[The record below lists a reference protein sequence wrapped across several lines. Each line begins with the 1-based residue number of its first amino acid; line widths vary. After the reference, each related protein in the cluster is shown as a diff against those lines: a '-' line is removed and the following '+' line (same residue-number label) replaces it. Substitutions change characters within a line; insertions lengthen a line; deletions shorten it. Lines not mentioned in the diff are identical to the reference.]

1 MARPLTEEIFTET
14 IMPIWRGDTRRGFNP
29 NPDIQRILTSRN
41 SVPID
46 KYSIYGNLSE
56 TTRIHK
62 YFRLAYKLGLG
73 LGGMTT
79 HMARFA
85 VDFDKFRTRRNARNY
100 NISGRPFSTMSI
112 SEQDP
117 KVAKVKTFLRRHL
130 TREPTD
136 KDVDLVVYTY
146 FGSDAFGAF
155 PTTDD
160 LYNGLQD
167 SYYNARGRK
176 IHSGA
181 SGAPRRRQSRIRS
194 YRNMYNSSTYRY
206 HDYNSY
212 NSTNNTNILTSNNGL
227 GSNSNNNGLGS
238 NSNNNGLGSNSNS
251 NSRPTAVE
259 YLQNKPAVKRNQNRN
274 KSNNAKKIQWTENT
288 VSNMP
293 RDRIS
298 FENFSNGQKAVKYT
312 WREGEGIFTQYIE
325 PNTFRTQARMS
336 MTDAYNKPYYGS
348 FSMFKNP
355 FTRNGRDV
363 KRSNINFVILKKRVN
378 KRKTNAAT
386 KIQKVVRGRHKRKT
400 NAATKIQKVV
410 RGTQVRNKIRK
421 NAQNALNKLAVVQK
435 SVLKKKTEKQATA
448 KRKRNAEDEAKR
460 KRGRSITR
468 RMKNAVVNTARRV
481 KRKITR

>member
-14 IMPIWRGDTRRGFNP
+14 TMPRR
-29 NPDIQRILTSRN
+29 PDIQRILTSRD

-46 KYSIYGNLSE
+46 KYSIYGNLRE

-62 YFRLAYKLGLG
+62 YFRLAYKLGIR
-73 LGGMTT
+73 GMTT

-100 NISGRPFSTMSI
+100 NISGRPFSSATTSF
-112 SEQDP
+112 SVQDMRR
-117 KVAKVKTFLRRHL
+117 VAKVKTFLMRHL

-146 FGSDAFGAF
+146 FGSDAFADIF
-155 PTTDD
+155 TD
-160 LYNGLQD
+160 LHNGLQD
-167 SYYNARGRK
+167 SYYNARGRR
-176 IHSGA
+176 IHTGFRVQGLGA
-181 SGAPRRRQSRIRS
+181 QRRRQSRIQS
-194 YRNMYNSSTYRY
+194 YGNMYNNSTYRY
-206 HDYNSY
+206 HSYNNNSSNNNGLGSNSY
-212 NSTNNTNILTSNNGL
+212 NNGL
-227 GSNSNNNGLGS
+227 GSNSNN
-238 NSNNNGLGSNSNS
+238 SNN
-251 NSRPTAVE
+251 RPTDVE

-312 WREGEGIFTQYIE
+312 WREGGGNFSQYIE

-336 MTDAYNKPYYGS
+336 MTDAYNKPGS

-378 KRKTNAAT
+378 
-386 KIQKVVRGRHKRKT
+386 KRKT

-448 KRKRNAEDEAKR
+448 KKAR
-460 KRGRSITR
+460 
-468 RMKNAVVNTARRV
+468 AVRIEKLRV
-481 KRKITR
+481 KRKR

>member
-14 IMPIWRGDTRRGFNP
+14 IMLIWRHGGSF
-29 NPDIQRILTSRN
+29 DIQSILTSRD

-62 YFRLAYKLGLG
+62 YFRLAYKLGIRAIR
-73 LGGMTT
+73 T

-85 VDFDKFRTRRNARNY
+85 VDFDKFRTRRDARYY
-100 NISGRPFSTMSI
+100 NISGRPFSSATSI
-112 SEQDP
+112 SVQDMRR
-117 KVAKVKTFLRRHL
+117 VAKVKTFLMRHL

-146 FGSDAFGAF
+146 FGSDAFADTF
-155 PTTDD
+155 TD
-160 LYNGLQD
+160 LHNGLQD
-167 SYYNARGRK
+167 SYYNARGRR

-181 SGAPRRRQSRIRS
+181 QRRRQSRIRS
-194 YRNMYNSSTYRY
+194 YRNMYNNSTYRY
-206 HDYNSY
+206 HGYVNMS
-212 NSTNNTNILTSNNGL
+212 NTNTNNNNNSSLFRQGGISHYNNGL

-238 NSNNNGLGSNSNS
+238 NSNNSNN
-251 NSRPTAVE
+251 RPTDVE

-274 KSNNAKKIQWTENT
+274 KSNNAKKIQWKENT
-288 VSNMP
+288 VNNMP
-293 RDRIS
+293 EDFLS
-298 FENFSNGQKAVKYT
+298 GHNFSNGQKAVKYT

-325 PNTFRTQARMS
+325 PNTFRTQSRMS
-336 MTDAYNKPYYGS
+336 MTDAYNKPGS

-378 KRKTNAAT
+378 
-386 KIQKVVRGRHKRKT
+386 KRKT

-448 KRKRNAEDEAKR
+448 KKAR
-460 KRGRSITR
+460 
-468 RMKNAVVNTARRV
+468 AVRIEKRRV
-481 KRKITR
+481 KRKR

>member
-14 IMPIWRGDTRRGFNP
+14 IMPIFPSSFEGGSGFR
-29 NPDIQRILTSRN
+29 DSVQRILTSRD

-46 KYSIYGNLSE
+46 KYSIYGNLRE

-62 YFRLAYKLGLG
+62 YFRLAYKLGIRAIR
-73 LGGMTT
+73 T

-85 VDFDKFRTRRNARNY
+85 VDFDKFRTRRDARYY
-100 NISGRPFSTMSI
+100 NISGRPFSSATSI
-112 SEQDP
+112 SVQDMRR
-117 KVAKVKTFLRRHL
+117 VAKVKTFLMRHL

-146 FGSDAFGAF
+146 FGSDAFADTF
-155 PTTDD
+155 TD

-167 SYYNARGRK
+167 SYYNARGRR

-181 SGAPRRRQSRIRS
+181 QRRRQSRIQS
-194 YRNMYNSSTYRY
+194 YGNMYNNSTYRY
-206 HDYNSY
+206 HSY
-212 NSTNNTNILTSNNGL
+212 NNNS
-227 GSNSNNNGLGS
+227 SNNNGLGS
-238 NSNNNGLGSNSNS
+238 NSNNNGLGSNSNNS
-251 NSRPTAVE
+251 NNRPTDVE

-274 KSNNAKKIQWTENT
+274 KSNNAKKIQWKENT
-288 VSNMP
+288 VNNMP
-293 RDRIS
+293 EDFLS
-298 FENFSNGQKAVKYT
+298 GHNFSNGQKAVKYT

-448 KRKRNAEDEAKR
+448 KRAR
-460 KRGRSITR
+460 
-468 RMKNAVVNTARRV
+468 AVRIEKRRV
-481 KRKITR
+481 KRKR

>member
-1 MARPLTEEIFTET
+1 MARPLTEATFYQT
-14 IMPIWRGDTRRGFNP
+14 IMPIFRSEGGSV
-29 NPDIQRILTSRN
+29 DIQRILTSRD

-46 KYSIYGNLSE
+46 KYSIYGNLRE

-62 YFRLAYKLGLG
+62 YFRLAYKLGFRAIR
-73 LGGMTT
+73 T

-85 VDFDKFRTRRNARNY
+85 VDFDKFRTRRDARYY
-100 NISGRPFSTMSI
+100 NISGTPFSINSTI
-112 SEQDP
+112 VDDP

-146 FGSDAFGAF
+146 FGSDAFSHFFTG
-155 PTTDD
+155 D
-160 LYNGLQD
+160 LSNGLQD
-167 SYYNARGRK
+167 SYYNARGRR
-176 IHSGA
+176 IY
-181 SGAPRRRQSRIRS
+181 PNPTLNPQRRNQSRIRS
-194 YRNMYNSSTYRY
+194 YRNMYNNSTYRY
-206 HDYNSY
+206 HDLNSY
-212 NSTNNTNILTSNNGL
+212 NSTNNTNNNNSSLFRQGGISHYNNGL

-238 NSNNNGLGSNSNS
+238 NSNNSNN
-251 NSRPTAVE
+251 RPTDVE

-274 KSNNAKKIQWTENT
+274 KNAKKIQWKENT
-288 VSNMP
+288 VNNMP
-293 RDRIS
+293 EDFMS
-298 FENFSNGQKAVKYT
+298 GHNFSNGQKAVKYT
-312 WREGEGIFTQYIE
+312 WREGEGIFTRYIE

-410 RGTQVRNKIRK
+410 RGTQARNKIRK

-435 SVLKKKTEKQATA
+435 SVLRKKTEKQATA

-460 KRGRSITR
+460 KRGR
-468 RMKNAVVNTARRV
+468 KD
-481 KRKITR
+481 

>member
-14 IMPIWRGDTRRGFNP
+14 TMPRR
-29 NPDIQRILTSRN
+29 PDIQRILTSRD

-62 YFRLAYKLGLG
+62 YFRLAYKLGIR
-73 LGGMTT
+73 GMTT

-274 KSNNAKKIQWTENT
+274 KSNNAKKIQWKENT
-288 VSNMP
+288 VNNMP
-293 RDRIS
+293 DDFIAGH
-298 FENFSNGQKAVKYT
+298 NFSNGQKAVKYT
-312 WREGEGIFTQYIE
+312 WREGGGNFSQYME
-325 PNTFRTQARMS
+325 PNTFRTQSRMS
-336 MTDAYNKPYYGS
+336 MTDAYNKPGS

-363 KRSNINFVILKKRVN
+363 KRANISFVILKNKNQGRATKLKTQAVKKIQTARRKQVKKRVSA
-378 KRKTNAAT
+378 RRTLLANAA
-386 KIQKVVRGRHKRKT
+386 
-400 NAATKIQKVV
+400 
-410 RGTQVRNKIRK
+410 
-421 NAQNALNKLAVVQK
+421 
-435 SVLKKKTEKQATA
+435 S
-448 KRKRNAEDEAKR
+448 KRKRSPK
-460 KRGRSITR
+460 
-468 RMKNAVVNTARRV
+468 
-481 KRKITR
+481 

>member
-14 IMPIWRGDTRRGFNP
+14 IMLIWRHGGSF
-29 NPDIQRILTSRN
+29 DIQSILTSRD

-62 YFRLAYKLGLG
+62 YFRLAYKLGIR
-73 LGGMTT
+73 GMNT

-85 VDFDKFRTRRNARNY
+85 VDFDKFRTRRDARYY
-100 NISGRPFSTMSI
+100 NISGRPFSSATTSI
-112 SEQDP
+112 SVQDMRR
-117 KVAKVKTFLRRHL
+117 VAKVKTFLMRHL

-146 FGSDAFGAF
+146 FGSDAFADTF
-155 PTTDD
+155 TD
-160 LYNGLQD
+160 LHNGLQD
-167 SYYNARGRK
+167 SYYNARGRR

-181 SGAPRRRQSRIRS
+181 QRRRQSRIRS
-194 YRNMYNSSTYRY
+194 YRNMYNNSTYRY
-206 HDYNSY
+206 HGYVNMS
-212 NSTNNTNILTSNNGL
+212 NTNTNNNNNSSLFRQGGISHYNNGL

-238 NSNNNGLGSNSNS
+238 NSNNSNN
-251 NSRPTAVE
+251 RPTDVE

-274 KSNNAKKIQWTENT
+274 KTNTAKRIQWKENT
-288 VSNMP
+288 VNNMP
-293 RDRIS
+293 EDHIAGH
-298 FENFSNGQKAVKYT
+298 NFSNGQKAVKYT
-312 WREGEGIFTQYIE
+312 YGRVSRYLLPQS
-325 PNTFRTQARMS
+325 FRNQARMS
-336 MTDAYNKPYYGS
+336 MTDAYNKPTDPS
-348 FSMFKNP
+348 PCLKIRSRAAN
-355 FTRNGRDV
+355 V
-363 KRSNINFVILKKRVN
+363 KRANISFVILKKRVN

-448 KRKRNAEDEAKR
+448 KKAR
-460 KRGRSITR
+460 
-468 RMKNAVVNTARRV
+468 AVRIEKRRV
-481 KRKITR
+481 KRKR

>member
-14 IMPIWRGDTRRGFNP
+14 IMPIWRGDTGS
-29 NPDIQRILTSRN
+29 PDIQRILTSRD

-46 KYSIYGNLSE
+46 KYSIYGNLRE
-56 TTRIHK
+56 TTRIYK
-62 YFRLAYKLGLG
+62 YFRLAYKLGIRLQIG
-73 LGGMTT
+73 NSGIT
-79 HMARFA
+79 RFA
-85 VDFDKFRTRRNARNY
+85 VDFDKFRTRRNARYY
-100 NISGRPFSTMSI
+100 NISGRPFSTNSTI
-112 SEQDP
+112 VQDP

-146 FGSDAFGAF
+146 FGSDAFF
-155 PTTDD
+155 DTFTD

-167 SYYNARGRK
+167 SYYNARGRR
-176 IHSGA
+176 IH

-194 YRNMYNSSTYRY
+194 YRNMYNNSTYRY
-206 HDYNSY
+206 HDYVNIS
-212 NSTNNTNILTSNNGL
+212 NTNNNN
-227 GSNSNNNGLGS
+227 NSSLFRQGGISLYNNGLGS

-251 NSRPTAVE
+251 NSNSNNRHTAVE
-259 YLQNKPAVKRNQNRN
+259 YLQNKPTVKRNQNRN
-274 KSNNAKKIQWTENT
+274 KSNNAQKIQWKENT
-288 VSNMP
+288 VNNMP
-293 RDRIS
+293 EDFIAGH
-298 FENFSNGQKAVKYT
+298 NFSNGQKAVKYT
-312 WREGEGIFTQYIE
+312 WREGGGNFTQYIE
-325 PNTFRTQARMS
+325 PNTFRTQSRMS
-336 MTDAYNKPYYGS
+336 MTDAYNKPGS

-378 KRKTNAAT
+378 
-386 KIQKVVRGRHKRKT
+386 KRKT

-448 KRKRNAEDEAKR
+448 KKAR
-460 KRGRSITR
+460 
-468 RMKNAVVNTARRV
+468 AVRIEKRRV
-481 KRKITR
+481 KRKR

>member
-1 MARPLTEEIFTET
+1 
-14 IMPIWRGDTRRGFNP
+14 MPDDF
-29 NPDIQRILTSRN
+29 
-41 SVPID
+41 
-46 KYSIYGNLSE
+46 LSG
-56 TTRIHK
+56 H
-62 YFRLAYKLGLG
+62 
-73 LGGMTT
+73 
-79 HMARFA
+79 
-85 VDFDKFRTRRNARNY
+85 
-100 NISGRPFSTMSI
+100 
-112 SEQDP
+112 
-117 KVAKVKTFLRRHL
+117 
-130 TREPTD
+130 
-136 KDVDLVVYTY
+136 
-146 FGSDAFGAF
+146 
-155 PTTDD
+155 
-160 LYNGLQD
+160 
-167 SYYNARGRK
+167 
-176 IHSGA
+176 
-181 SGAPRRRQSRIRS
+181 
-194 YRNMYNSSTYRY
+194 
-206 HDYNSY
+206 
-212 NSTNNTNILTSNNGL
+212 
-227 GSNSNNNGLGS
+227 
-238 NSNNNGLGSNSNS
+238 
-251 NSRPTAVE
+251 
-259 YLQNKPAVKRNQNRN
+259 
-274 KSNNAKKIQWTENT
+274 
-288 VSNMP
+288 
-293 RDRIS
+293 
-298 FENFSNGQKAVKYT
+298 NFSNGQKAVKYT

>member
-14 IMPIWRGDTRRGFNP
+14 TMPRR
-29 NPDIQRILTSRN
+29 PDIQRILTSRD

-194 YRNMYNSSTYRY
+194 YRNMYNSSTYWY

-212 NSTNNTNILTSNNGL
+212 NSTNNTNILTS
-227 GSNSNNNGLGS
+227 NNGLGS

-312 WREGEGIFTQYIE
+312 WREGGGNFSQYIE

-468 RMKNAVVNTARRV
+468 RMKNTVVNTARRV

>member
-1 MARPLTEEIFTET
+1 M
-14 IMPIWRGDTRRGFNP
+14 RR
-29 NPDIQRILTSRN
+29 
-41 SVPID
+41 
-46 KYSIYGNLSE
+46 
-56 TTRIHK
+56 
-62 YFRLAYKLGLG
+62 
-73 LGGMTT
+73 
-79 HMARFA
+79 
-85 VDFDKFRTRRNARNY
+85 
-100 NISGRPFSTMSI
+100 
-112 SEQDP
+112 
-117 KVAKVKTFLRRHL
+117 VAKVKTFLMRHL

-146 FGSDAFGAF
+146 FGSDAFADIF
-155 PTTDD
+155 TD
-160 LYNGLQD
+160 LHNGLQD
-167 SYYNARGRK
+167 SYYNARGRR
-176 IHSGA
+176 IHTGFRVQGLGA
-181 SGAPRRRQSRIRS
+181 QRRRQSRIQS
-194 YRNMYNSSTYRY
+194 YGNMYNNSTYRY
-206 HDYNSY
+206 HSYNNNSSNNNGLGSNSY
-212 NSTNNTNILTSNNGL
+212 NNGL
-227 GSNSNNNGLGS
+227 GSNSNN
-238 NSNNNGLGSNSNS
+238 SNN
-251 NSRPTAVE
+251 RPTDVE

-312 WREGEGIFTQYIE
+312 WREGGGNFSQYIE

-336 MTDAYNKPYYGS
+336 MTDAYNKPGS

-378 KRKTNAAT
+378 
-386 KIQKVVRGRHKRKT
+386 KRKT

-448 KRKRNAEDEAKR
+448 KKAR
-460 KRGRSITR
+460 
-468 RMKNAVVNTARRV
+468 AVRIEKLRV
-481 KRKITR
+481 KRKR

>member
-14 IMPIWRGDTRRGFNP
+14 TMPRR
-29 NPDIQRILTSRN
+29 PDIQRILTSRD

-62 YFRLAYKLGLG
+62 YFRLAYKLGIR
-73 LGGMTT
+73 GMTT

-176 IHSGA
+176 IHPGA

-238 NSNNNGLGSNSNS
+238 NSYNNGLGSNSNNS
-251 NSRPTAVE
+251 NNRPTDVE

-293 RDRIS
+293 RDIIS
-298 FENFSNGQKAVKYT
+298 FENISNGEKVVKYSWKT
-312 WREGEGIFTQYIE
+312 GGETHSRYFQPQSFREW
-325 PNTFRTQARMS
+325 ARMS
-336 MTDAYNKPYYGS
+336 MTGAYNKPGS
-348 FSMFKNP
+348 FSMFENP
-355 FTRNGRDV
+355 ETRANV
-363 KRSNINFVILKKRVN
+363 KRANINFVILKKRVN

-386 KIQKVVRGRHKRKT
+386 KIQKVVRG
-400 NAATKIQKVV
+400 
-410 RGTQVRNKIRK
+410 TQARNKIRK
-421 NAQNALNKLAVVQK
+421 NAQNALNKLTVVQK
-435 SVLKKKTEKQATA
+435 SVLRKKTEKQATA
-448 KRKRNAEDEAKR
+448 KKASAARATTRRTLLANAASKR
-460 KRGRSITR
+460 KQSP
-468 RMKNAVVNTARRV
+468 K
-481 KRKITR
+481 

>member
-1 MARPLTEEIFTET
+1 MARPLTYEIFTET
-14 IMPIWRGDTRRGFNP
+14 ILPIFPSSFEGGIGSVNAYLRTEGGPESSSRRS
-29 NPDIQRILTSRN
+29 IRAQAYRRSVQRILTSRD

-46 KYSIYGNLSE
+46 KYSIYGNLNPTILSRE

-62 YFRLAYKLGLG
+62 YFRLAYKLGIRAIR
-73 LGGMTT
+73 T

-85 VDFDKFRTRRNARNY
+85 VDFDKFRTRRDTRYY
-100 NISGRPFSTMSI
+100 NISGRPFSSATTSF
-112 SEQDP
+112 SVQDMRR
-117 KVAKVKTFLRRHL
+117 VDKVKTFLMRHL

-146 FGSDAFGAF
+146 FGSDAFADTF
-155 PTTDD
+155 TD
-160 LYNGLQD
+160 LHNGLQD
-167 SYYNARGRK
+167 SYYNARGRR
-176 IHSGA
+176 IHTGFRVQGLGA
-181 SGAPRRRQSRIRS
+181 QRRRQSRIQS
-194 YRNMYNSSTYRY
+194 YGNMYNNSTYRY
-206 HDYNSY
+206 HSYNNNSSNNNGLGSNSY
-212 NSTNNTNILTSNNGL
+212 NNGL
-227 GSNSNNNGLGS
+227 GSNSNN
-238 NSNNNGLGSNSNS
+238 SNN
-251 NSRPTAVE
+251 RPTDVE

-274 KSNNAKKIQWTENT
+274 KNAKKIQWKENT
-288 VSNMP
+288 VNNMP
-293 RDRIS
+293 EDFLS
-298 FENFSNGQKAVKYT
+298 GHNFSNGQKAVKYT

-336 MTDAYNKPYYGS
+336 MTDAYNKPGS

-378 KRKTNAAT
+378 
-386 KIQKVVRGRHKRKT
+386 KRKT

-460 KRGRSITR
+460 KRGR
-468 RMKNAVVNTARRV
+468 KD
-481 KRKITR
+481 

>member
-14 IMPIWRGDTRRGFNP
+14 IMPIWRGDTGS
-29 NPDIQRILTSRN
+29 PDIQRILTSRD

-46 KYSIYGNLSE
+46 KYSIYGNLRE
-56 TTRIHK
+56 TTRIYK
-62 YFRLAYKLGLG
+62 YFRLAYKLGIR
-73 LGGMTT
+73 GMNT
-79 HMARFA
+79 HIARFA
-85 VDFDKFRTRRNARNY
+85 VDFDKFRTRRDAPYY
-100 NISGRPFSTMSI
+100 NISGRPFSSATTSYFSLVRDMRR
-112 SEQDP
+112 
-117 KVAKVKTFLRRHL
+117 VAKVKTFLMRHL

-146 FGSDAFGAF
+146 FGSDAFADIF
-155 PTTDD
+155 TD
-160 LYNGLQD
+160 LHNGLQD
-167 SYYNARGRK
+167 SYYNARGRR
-176 IHSGA
+176 IHTGLRVQGLGA
-181 SGAPRRRQSRIRS
+181 QRRRQSRIRS
-194 YRNMYNSSTYRY
+194 YRNMYNNSTYRY
-206 HDYNSY
+206 HENIS
-212 NSTNNTNILTSNNGL
+212 NTNTNNNNNSSLFRQGGISLYNNGL
-227 GSNSNNNGLGS
+227 GSNSNNN
-238 NSNNNGLGSNSNS
+238 
-251 NSRPTAVE
+251 RPTDVE

-274 KSNNAKKIQWTENT
+274 KNAKKIQWKENT
-288 VSNMP
+288 VNNMP
-293 RDRIS
+293 DDFIS
-298 FENFSNGQKAVKYT
+298 GHNFSNGQKAVKYT

-448 KRKRNAEDEAKR
+448 KKAR
-460 KRGRSITR
+460 
-468 RMKNAVVNTARRV
+468 AVRIEKRRV
-481 KRKITR
+481 KRKR

>member
-14 IMPIWRGDTRRGFNP
+14 TMPRR
-29 NPDIQRILTSRN
+29 PDIQRILTSRD

-46 KYSIYGNLSE
+46 KYSIYGNLRE

-62 YFRLAYKLGLG
+62 YFRLAYKLGIR
-73 LGGMTT
+73 GMTT

-100 NISGRPFSTMSI
+100 NISGRPFSSATTSF
-112 SEQDP
+112 SVQDMRR
-117 KVAKVKTFLRRHL
+117 VAKVKTFLMRHL

-146 FGSDAFGAF
+146 FGSDAFADIF
-155 PTTDD
+155 TD
-160 LYNGLQD
+160 LHNGLQD
-167 SYYNARGRK
+167 SYYNARGRR
-176 IHSGA
+176 IHTGFRVQGLGA
-181 SGAPRRRQSRIRS
+181 QRRRQSRIQS
-194 YRNMYNSSTYRY
+194 YGNMYNNSTYRY
-206 HDYNSY
+206 HSYNNNSSNNNGLGSNSY
-212 NSTNNTNILTSNNGL
+212 NNGL
-227 GSNSNNNGLGS
+227 GSNSNN
-238 NSNNNGLGSNSNS
+238 SNN
-251 NSRPTAVE
+251 RPTDVE

-312 WREGEGIFTQYIE
+312 WREGGGNFSQYIE

-336 MTDAYNKPYYGS
+336 MTDAYNKPGS

-378 KRKTNAAT
+378 
-386 KIQKVVRGRHKRKT
+386 KRKT

>member
-14 IMPIWRGDTRRGFNP
+14 TMPRR
-29 NPDIQRILTSRN
+29 PDIQRILTSRD

-46 KYSIYGNLSE
+46 KYSIYGNLRE

-62 YFRLAYKLGLG
+62 YFRLAYKLGIR
-73 LGGMTT
+73 GMTT

-100 NISGRPFSTMSI
+100 NISGRPFSSATTSF
-112 SEQDP
+112 SVQDMRR
-117 KVAKVKTFLRRHL
+117 VAKVKTFLMRHL

-146 FGSDAFGAF
+146 FGSDAFADIF
-155 PTTDD
+155 TD
-160 LYNGLQD
+160 LHNGLQD
-167 SYYNARGRK
+167 SYYNARGRR
-176 IHSGA
+176 IHTGFRVQGLGA
-181 SGAPRRRQSRIRS
+181 QRRRQSRIQS
-194 YRNMYNSSTYRY
+194 YGNMYNNSTYRY
-206 HDYNSY
+206 HSYNNNSSNNNGLGSNSY
-212 NSTNNTNILTSNNGL
+212 NNGL
-227 GSNSNNNGLGS
+227 GSNSNN
-238 NSNNNGLGSNSNS
+238 SNN
-251 NSRPTAVE
+251 RPTDVE

-312 WREGEGIFTQYIE
+312 WREGGGNFSQYIE

-336 MTDAYNKPYYGS
+336 MTDAYNKPGS

-448 KRKRNAEDEAKR
+448 KKAR
-460 KRGRSITR
+460 
-468 RMKNAVVNTARRV
+468 AVRIEKLRV
-481 KRKITR
+481 KRKR

>member
-14 IMPIWRGDTRRGFNP
+14 IMPIFPSSFENVHAYLRSEGDRV
-29 NPDIQRILTSRN
+29 QRILTTRD

-46 KYSIYGNLSE
+46 KYSSYGNLSDLLLNSE

-62 YFRLAYKLGLG
+62 YFRLAYKLGIRAIRP
-73 LGGMTT
+73 
-79 HMARFA
+79 MARFA
-85 VDFDKFRTRRNARNY
+85 VDFDKFRTRRDARYY
-100 NISGRPFSTMSI
+100 NISGRPFSSATSSI
-112 SEQDP
+112 LVRDMRR
-117 KVAKVKTFLRRHL
+117 VAKVKTFLIRHL

-146 FGSDAFGAF
+146 FGSDAFEDTF
-155 PTTDD
+155 TD
-160 LYNGLQD
+160 LHNGLQD
-167 SYYNARGRK
+167 SYYNARGRR
-176 IHSGA
+176 IQNGA
-181 SGAPRRRQSRIRS
+181 QRRRQSRIQS
-194 YRNMYNSSTYRY
+194 YRNMYNNSTYRY
-206 HDYNSY
+206 HSY
-212 NSTNNTNILTSNNGL
+212 NNNS
-227 GSNSNNNGLGS
+227 SNNNGLGS
-238 NSNNNGLGSNSNS
+238 NSNNNGLGSNSNNS
-251 NSRPTAVE
+251 NNRPTDVE

-274 KSNNAKKIQWTENT
+274 KNAKKIQWKENT
-288 VSNMP
+288 VNNMP
-293 RDRIS
+293 EDFIS
-298 FENFSNGQKAVKYT
+298 RHNFSNGQKAVKYT
-312 WREGEGIFTQYIE
+312 WREGKGIFTQYIE

-355 FTRNGRDV
+355 YTRNGRDV

-410 RGTQVRNKIRK
+410 RGTQARNKIRK

-435 SVLKKKTEKQATA
+435 SVLRKKTEKQATA

-460 KRGRSITR
+460 KRGR
-468 RMKNAVVNTARRV
+468 KD
-481 KRKITR
+481 